1 MKRNIR
7 ILLSAALALAL
18 LMSACALAEDEASA
32 VATSMAKPEALQ
44 ATEAEAQPE
53 AAPSYDI
60 IYSANNPIPE
70 IAAAVRPAV
79 VKITCSVEQ
88 WDATTRKASVEPA
101 TYGSATYIREAA
113 DGKGGYVLT
122 NYHVVQDA
130 DVYELLWLDGTKTS
144 AELVGYDDGSDI
156 AVLRFSDPA
165 PKDVNPVPLGDSD
178 ALTIGE
184 LAIIIGNP
192 GSGEQVLF
200 GTVTAGIISGL
211 QREDIN
217 ANNFSHNVSVI
228 QTDAPINNGNSGGA
242 LLNAKGELVGIP
254 TLKMGIGYTTVYEGL
269 SFCIPISFVRGYID
283 QIIDNGT
290 VVRPRMGVTVVTID
304 GPDEAM
310 RRYPP
315 VGAQIYSVEPNTPAD
330 RAGLKEKD
338 IITEANGERI
348 KSSQDLVSVI
358 DQCAEGDSVK
368 LKVYRYKYD
377 AEDKVTGGFEE
388 LDMTLQ
394 LEILD

>member
-1 MKRNIR
+1 M
-7 ILLSAALALAL
+7 
-18 LMSACALAEDEASA
+18 
-32 VATSMAKPEALQ
+32 
-44 ATEAEAQPE
+44 
-53 AAPSYDI
+53 
-60 IYSANNPIPE
+60 
-70 IAAAVRPAV
+70 
-79 VKITCSVEQ
+79 
-88 WDATTRKASVEPA
+88 
-101 TYGSATYIREAA
+101 
-113 DGKGGYVLT
+113 
-122 NYHVVQDA
+122 
-130 DVYELLWLDGTKTS
+130 
-144 AELVGYDDGSDI
+144 
-156 AVLRFSDPA
+156 
-165 PKDVNPVPLGDSD
+165 
-178 ALTIGE
+178 
-184 LAIIIGNP
+184 
-192 GSGEQVLF
+192 
-200 GTVTAGIISGL
+200 
-211 QREDIN
+211 
-217 ANNFSHNVSVI
+217 
-228 QTDAPINNGNSGGA
+228 
-242 LLNAKGELVGIP
+242 
-254 TLKMGIGYTTVYEGL
+254 
-269 SFCIPISFVRGYID
+269 RGYID